1 MTLLV
6 VSASFFSFQPH
17 AFEYSKSCTASYIK
31 TFEDTKEIKTTG
43 DECMPLIP
51 KPPSFELALAEI
63 NLREQISGTNIIQ
76 GDMMTHRKAP
86 QSNEID
92 TLPPTDPAS
101 IHETKVP
108 GSQPNKTLT
117 LSSNPLVMD
126 PLSSLKSLYND
137 AKILCQIQTDNKS
150 QELVSSNILKATSI
164 NEDVTNSPF
173 VLAKPTVVNSTNK
186 SNALPTT
193 SNSQKV
199 RFNLNL
205 NDIKYT
211 DECQEIKRARLECVN
226 LSSMPNEYAL
236 RKSPSDPSVCFLPS
250 MNVGSS
256 IPFNK
261 TVVLPSIDAN
271 PESSI
276 LSNEFQKHEIPPRER
291 KVRFQTSL
299 DTKDN
304 GVKSNASFTLPR
316 NHKVLTISK
325 HRAAQES
332 FEKIYSQLDQ
342 DYLNIQKQRYL
353 EIFIGTILLL
363 FNCIIISIKKYSK

>member
-1 MTLLV
+1 MILATHIKEVVIYYVALLIA
-6 VSASFFSFQPH
+6 SAFFFSFQPH
-17 AFEYSKSCTASYIK
+17 ASIEYSKSCTASYIK
-31 TFEDTKEIKTTG
+31 TFEDMKEIKTTG

-51 KPPSFELALAEI
+51 KPPSYELASAEI
-63 NLREQISGTNIIQ
+63 NLREQISGDNIIQ
-76 GDMMTHRKAP
+76 EDAMTHRKAQP
-86 QSNEID
+86 SNEIN
-92 TLPPTDPAS
+92 TLPSTDPTS
-101 IHETKVP
+101 THETKVP
-108 GSQPNKTLT
+108 GIQTNKTST
-117 LSSNPLVMD
+117 YYLSTNPLVMD

-150 QELVSSNILKATSI
+150 QELVSSNMLKAASI

-173 VLAKPTVVNSTNK
+173 VLAKSTVLNSTNK

-226 LSSMPNEYAL
+226 LSRMPNEYAL

-250 MNVGSS
+250 INVESS
-256 IPFNK
+256 FN
-261 TVVLPSIDAN
+261 TNIVLPSIDAK

-342 DYLNIQKQRYL
+342 DYLNIQRQRY
-353 EIFIGTILLL
+353 
-363 FNCIIISIKKYSK
+363 

>member
-1 MTLLV
+1 MALLIA
-6 VSASFFSFQPH
+6 SAFFFSFQPH
-17 AFEYSKSCTASYIK
+17 ASIEYSKSCTASYIE
-31 TFEDTKEIKTTG
+31 TFEDMKEIKTTG

-63 NLREQISGTNIIQ
+63 NLREQISGSSIIQ
-76 GDMMTHRKAP
+76 EDVMTHRKTQ
-86 QSNEID
+86 QSNEIN
-92 TLPPTDPAS
+92 TLPPTDPTS

-117 LSSNPLVMD
+117 YNLSSNHFVMD

-150 QELVSSNILKATSI
+150 QELVSSNMLKAASI

-173 VLAKPTVVNSTNK
+173 VLAKSTVENSTNK
-186 SNALPTT
+186 SNAVPTT

-250 MNVGSS
+250 INVESS
-256 IPFNK
+256 FN
-261 TVVLPSIDAN
+261 TNIVLPSIDAK

-276 LSNEFQKHEIPPRER
+276 LSNEFRKHEIPSRER

-299 DTKDN
+299 DTKYD
-304 GVKSNASFTLPR
+304 GAKSNASFTLPR

-353 EIFIGTILLL
+353 
-363 FNCIIISIKKYSK
+363 

>member
-6 VSASFFSFQPH
+6 ASASFFSFQPH
-17 AFEYSKSCTASYIK
+17 ASIEYSKSCTANYIK
-31 TFEDTKEIKTTG
+31 TFEDIKEIKTTG
-43 DECMPLIP
+43 DECMPLIS

-63 NLREQISGTNIIQ
+63 NLREQISGSNIIQ
-76 GDMMTHRKAP
+76 EDVMTHRKTQ
-86 QSNEID
+86 QSNEIN
-92 TLPPTDPAS
+92 TLPPTDPTS

-117 LSSNPLVMD
+117 YNLSSNPLVMD

-226 LSSMPNEYAL
+226 LSSMPNEFAL

-250 MNVGSS
+250 MNVESS
-256 IPFNK
+256 MPFNK
-261 TVVLPSIDAN
+261 PVVLPSIDAN
-271 PESSI
+271 PESSM
-276 LSNEFQKHEIPPRER
+276 LSKEFQKSEIPPRER
-291 KVRFQTSL
+291 KVRFHSSL
-299 DTKDN
+299 DTKDDV
-304 GVKSNASFTLPR
+304 VKSNASFTLPR

-342 DYLNIQKQRYL
+342 DYLNIQRQRYL
-353 EIFIGTILLL
+353 
-363 FNCIIISIKKYSK
+363 

>member
-1 MTLLV
+1 MTLPV
-6 VSASFFSFQPH
+6 ASASFFSFQPH

-31 TFEDTKEIKTTG
+31 TFEDIKEIKTTG

-63 NLREQISGTNIIQ
+63 NLREQISGSNIIQ
-76 GDMMTHRKAP
+76 KDVMTHRKTQ
-86 QSNEID
+86 QSNEIN
-92 TLPPTDPAS
+92 TLPPTDPTS
-101 IHETKVP
+101 IHDTKVP

-150 QELVSSNILKATSI
+150 QELVGSNMLKAASI

-173 VLAKPTVVNSTNK
+173 VLAKSTVENSANK
-186 SNALPTT
+186 SNAVPTT

-226 LSSMPNEYAL
+226 LSRMPNEYAL

-250 MNVGSS
+250 INVESS
-256 IPFNK
+256 FN
-261 TVVLPSIDAN
+261 TNIVLPSIDAK

-353 EIFIGTILLL
+353 
-363 FNCIIISIKKYSK
+363 